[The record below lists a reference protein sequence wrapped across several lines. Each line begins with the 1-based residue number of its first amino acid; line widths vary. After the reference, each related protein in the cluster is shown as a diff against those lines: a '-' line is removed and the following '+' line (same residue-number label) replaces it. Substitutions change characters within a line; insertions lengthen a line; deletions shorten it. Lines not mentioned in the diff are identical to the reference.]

1 MKISTSKKIVAFLF
15 TALCSAV
22 IFQSCG
28 GNDSNVSEAQLDELQ
43 KQLDATMQMYQD
55 AKSKNGNMDKQLASK
70 DSAINAQAAEIQ
82 RLINQLNNAKKQA
95 STSKNSDVKDNSGRI
110 DQLQKEI
117 REKENK
123 IKQLQKEL
131 DEQSAELKKLQKNNN
146 LKQVDNSA
154 EYKKQI
160 ADLQVRIADQ
170 EKQIST
176 LTAEVK
182 NLKEKELSGNDQ
194 MKKDYESQIASEKS
208 KNSSLQSQIT
218 ELESQMKTLKAEI
231 SVLQKDSSKSS
242 DDASA
247 AEIKSLRSEI
257 ATLSKKEASCRS
269 QYEELVK
276 NNQNMAQKCQNDK
289 QTLQATITD
298 LRQQLQQLQQR
309 VDKLT
314 FENEALSKSTKNGQ
328 NESETSAKTIAD
340 LNAQVESQRKQI
352 EQLQNDLKQKD
363 KELAAAKKASEG
375 TGNNSKQLATVN
387 QKLAE
392 LQTLCEG
399 YVAEIERLK
408 AENEQLKGENAKLKD
423 KISSSAD
430 LIAEN
435 ERLQQKVKLAS
446 VLVTSDVIATPGKSV
461 KIGNVVKPTTKASQ
475 TKVVRIDCRLMDNNV
490 IDPGSLTIYARISDA
505 SNRVICNGNPE
516 NYIFDMNGTQMQYT
530 VKQDIE
536 FTGYGRNLTL
546 LWKKN
551 DSIEL
556 APGLY
561 WVKLYCGGYE
571 IGKVSF
577 KLN

>member
-1 MKISTSKKIVAFLF
+1 M
-15 TALCSAV
+15 
-22 IFQSCG
+22 
-28 GNDSNVSEAQLDELQ
+28 
-43 KQLDATMQMYQD
+43 
-55 AKSKNGNMDKQLASK
+55 
-70 DSAINAQAAEIQ
+70 
-82 RLINQLNNAKKQA
+82 
-95 STSKNSDVKDNSGRI
+95 
-110 DQLQKEI
+110 
-117 REKENK
+117 
-123 IKQLQKEL
+123 
-131 DEQSAELKKLQKNNN
+131 
-146 LKQVDNSA
+146 
-154 EYKKQI
+154 
-160 ADLQVRIADQ
+160 
-170 EKQIST
+170 
-176 LTAEVK
+176 
-182 NLKEKELSGNDQ
+182 
-194 MKKDYESQIASEKS
+194 
-208 KNSSLQSQIT
+208 
-218 ELESQMKTLKAEI
+218 
-231 SVLQKDSSKSS
+231 
-242 DDASA
+242 
-247 AEIKSLRSEI
+247 
-257 ATLSKKEASCRS
+257 
-269 QYEELVK
+269 
-276 NNQNMAQKCQNDK
+276 
-289 QTLQATITD
+289 
-298 LRQQLQQLQQR
+298 
-309 VDKLT
+309 
-314 FENEALSKSTKNGQ
+314 
-328 NESETSAKTIAD
+328 
-340 LNAQVESQRKQI
+340 
-352 EQLQNDLKQKD
+352 
-363 KELAAAKKASEG
+363 
-375 TGNNSKQLATVN
+375 
-387 QKLAE
+387 
-392 LQTLCEG
+392 QTLCEG